1 MKRMSYLYFLL
12 GFAFVYN
19 AVVTLPLYVSLNDSI
34 FVDPWGGVCGYIPTA
49 FLLNLLRISSKMNE
63 RIFFFFVI
71 VGHIVGWVWGFFFV
85 KIFMKPEGR
94 GKFFLLYIARTAIV
108 YVVLFSIVVLLYF
121 IHFWNVL

>member
-1 MKRMSYLYFLL
+1 
-12 GFAFVYN
+12 
-19 AVVTLPLYVSLNDSI
+19 
-34 FVDPWGGVCGYIPTA
+34 
-49 FLLNLLRISSKMNE
+49 MNE

-94 GKFFLLYIARTAIV
+94 GKIFLLYIARTAIV

-121 IHFWNVL
+121 IYFWNVL